1 MAILRLFFS
10 RDTEDS
16 AATIDPSNYSISGGM
31 TAASVTRRSGKVID
45 LVTTEALLGNTT
57 YTVEATINDSNGNP
71 IDSQKD
77 LTSLTTSAGPQVSS
91 VSWADEDELDVTFSE
106 AVDETTAETTGHYSV
121 TGPTS
126 PAVSSATL
134 QPGGTIVRLV
144 LAANME
150 PNGAYNVAVSGHVKS
165 ASSGLGVESAHD
177 DANVHVWVFKDI
189 SPGGTYPNLRVAHH
203 PMAYDPTN
211 DTLVYYRG
219 NVASSWKT
227 YTWNGAGAW
236 SDKGPAHIPHFSSGY
251 ALCQDTDGKVI
262 IYYGLE
268 TWEWGGADWTQLVPG
283 TSPGNRTEGIAMA
296 YFSSSGLL
304 IMYGGSLLLTT
315 TYGWNG
321 NDWGQIVT
329 AHNPGARSRHD
340 MAYDTNRDVIVLY
353 GGYNM
358 DGPKYDTWEFNGAD
372 WTQVV
377 TAHHPTVNQYYEMT
391 YDPIGKRVLLFGG
404 ANGGTYYNELWSYDG
419 SDWTNIGSKAG
430 TLPSVRSY
438 HGFRCY
444 DGFDNKLILVGGYDS
459 FGGPRSDMYAL

>member
-1 MAILRLFFS
+1 MSTIRLFFS

-16 AATIDPSNYSISGGM
+16 AATIDPANYSISGGM

-71 IDSQKD
+71 IESTKD
-77 LTSLTTSAGPQVSS
+77 LVSLSTAAGPQVSS
-91 VSWADEDELDVTFSE
+91 VSWTDEDELDVTFSE
-106 AVDETTAETTGHYSV
+106 AVDETTAETAGHYTV
-121 TGPTS
+121 TGSTS

-165 ASSGLGVESAHD
+165 ASSGLGVETAHD
-177 DANVHVWVFKDI
+177 DADVHVWVFKDI
-189 SPGGTYPNLRVAHH
+189 SPGGTYPNLRVVHH

-227 YTWNGAGAW
+227 YTWNGAGVW
-236 SDKGPAHIPHFSSGY
+236 VDKLPAHIPHFSAYY
-251 ALCQDTDGKVI
+251 ALCQDVNGKVI
-262 IYYGLE
+262 IYCGSQ
-268 TWEWGGADWTQLVPG
+268 TWSWDGADWTQILG
-283 TSPGNRTEGIAMA
+283 SNCGARTDAIALA
-296 YFSSSGLL
+296 YLESAGL
-304 IMYGGSLLLTT
+304 IIQYGGSVGTA

-321 NDWGQIVT
+321 AAWAGIDT
-329 AHNPGARSRHD
+329 AHNPGARVRHD
-340 MAYDTNRDVIVLY
+340 MAYDAERDVIVLY
-353 GGYNM
+353 GGYDFIN
-358 DGPKYDTWEFNGAD
+358 PKYDTWEFDGTD
-372 WTQVV
+372 WTQIV
-377 TAHHPTVNQYYEMT
+377 TANHPTVQQYHEMT
-391 YDPIGKRVLLFGG
+391 YDPIGKRILLFGG

-419 SDWTNIGSKAG
+419 SDWTNVGSKAG
-430 TLPSVRSY
+430 TLPSVRSF

-444 DGFDNKLILVGGYDS
+444 DGLDSKLILVDGYDS